1 MRLKIKC
8 LRFLLEKKK
17 ISLKT
22 CLLIVSGILIFL
34 RRYLQFFINLEF
46 KQDIQI
52 WKNLD
57 QMIILFIFLGFFVP
71 IFFVVCLNSTLYNG
85 WRQVYFINVFLIY
98 FTSYGI
104 FSLVKFKLFKKIKRW
119 FFFLI
124 GFLLVMIF
132 YEIIKIHPYQ
142 SFKI

>member
-1 MRLKIKC
+1 MSVYK
-8 LRFLLEKKK
+8 
-17 ISLKT
+17 
-22 CLLIVSGILIFL
+22 
-34 RRYLQFFINLEF
+34 
-46 KQDIQI
+46 
-52 WKNLD
+52 
-57 QMIILFIFLGFFVP
+57 
-71 IFFVVCLNSTLYNG
+71 
-85 WRQVYFINVFLIY
+85 YFINVFLIY

-142 SFKI
+142 SLYFNKQNFTIEFWFWLESTISSGEKTLFEFGPGGFSDNLLCQLLSIVP